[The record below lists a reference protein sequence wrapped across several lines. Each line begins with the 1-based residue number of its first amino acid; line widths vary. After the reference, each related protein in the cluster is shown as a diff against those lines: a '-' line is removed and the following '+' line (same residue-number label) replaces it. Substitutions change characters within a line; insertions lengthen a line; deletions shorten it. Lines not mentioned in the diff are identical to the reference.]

1 MKAFLDTNV
10 VVAACLEDHEHHE
23 RAFELLAR
31 VLSGKDVGFTS
42 AHALAEAYAVMT
54 RLPKPLRVPP
64 QVSATL
70 LQENFA
76 EKFEIVTLT
85 GKEYKALLTRAG
97 QAGWVGGILYD
108 SLHVACAVKAKV
120 ERLYS
125 WNARH
130 LQTVAPDAFVS
141 RIVVP

>member
-1 MKAFLDTNV
+1 MKSFLDTNL
-10 VVAACLEDHEHHE
+10 VVAASVEDHERHE
-23 RAFELLAR
+23 RALQLLER

-54 RLPKPLRVPP
+54 RFPKPLRLSP
-64 QVSATL
+64 QAAATIL
-70 LQENFA
+70 EENFVQ
-76 EKFEIVTLT
+76 KFEVVTLT
-85 GKEYKALLTRAG
+85 PKEYRELIARAG
-97 QAGWVGGILYD
+97 QAGWVGGLLYD
-108 SLHVACAVKAKV
+108 ALHVACAVKAGV

-130 LQTVAPDAFVS
+130 LQTVAPEAFRA